1 MAAPNTTSRPYDSN
15 AEAAARFCA
24 ATVPGRSVG
33 PLFRAPGDCPA
44 GKEGD
49 ALTVEFT
56 VAGMPC
62 LGLHGSPGMPHGM
75 AFSLRIVTDDQA
87 QTGRPWNALA
97 DPDRATAQRACNAM
111 QGMTKIDIAA
121 IEAAR
126 RG

>member
-1 MAAPNTTSRPYDSN
+1 MAAPNTTSLPYDSN

-62 LGLHGSPGMPHGM
+62 LGLHGM
-75 AFSLRIVTDDQA
+75 AFSLQIVTDDQA

-97 DPDRATAQRACNAM
+97 DPDRATAQRAFNAM
-111 QGMTKIDIAA
+111 LGMTKIDIAA